1 MRPGR
6 GGTADPAQGRRG
18 QDAAELADSTGL
30 TLKTGYGGPGR
41 PNCSSRTAQDNN
53 TVAVGAL
60 ACVTIH

>member
-30 TLKTGYGGPGR
+30 TLKTGYGGPER
-41 PNCSSRTAQDNN
+41 PKHKTTTRLP
-53 TVAVGAL
+53 L
-60 ACVTIH
+60 AR